1 MVCHICTYCP
11 QVFPNLFF
19 SFTAEEERIRKCK
32 GRVFA
37 LQDEPEV
44 ARVWLPN
51 NDSPGLAMARAFGDF
66 CLKDFGLI
74 SVPEVSYRRLTE
86 KDEFVVLATDGVQ
99 DLSYIAIA
107 LAYQDFHFLLA
118 FFTLISSLLFVNGRF
133 GMFSQTKKWWT
144 LWQPRQGV
152 PWLHERWLSQ
162 RFAHGGTSIQPPKW
176 MTVLWFASFWTR
188 TRTPTKC
195 VVLPMSSSPRNNLVQ
210 VSKSTMATTEMFL
223 HLLVWQGQELAGKTM
238 KITTTTTTTT
248 IRKRK

>member
-144 LWQPRQGV
+144 SWQPRQGV
-152 PWLHERWLSQ
+152 PRPHGRWSSQ

-176 MTVLWFASFWTR
+176 TTVPWFASFWTR
-188 TRTPTKC
+188 IRTKC